1 MQTPNPLWRRASLVC
16 LALPLSLCAAQA
28 QNWTPIQTAFGANGT
43 VLPGSVLH
51 FDLVRGDISIT
62 VNGQALDPAE
72 IANGYVNFKFLSDGQ
87 YFADGALPAQESEVP
102 ALSTALRLDK
112 AVHISAVVNHA
123 ALETPKLLW
132 VHFEATGSGS
142 GLASDIAGGLA
153 TISNPQR
160 NVTAVPV
167 TVSEVPAPYQSLFS
181 DSGGTITQINGTVY
195 EVVIPRPDEGNYH
208 LGPVPASAS
217 LGVGVTFFAQPLT
230 GNNVALNSEFALDRA
245 EVEDV
250 IDALTKDGFKI
261 PALHDHFLNE
271 QKRLYFVHGFAVGDE
286 DTLSAALLS
295 SLPPIYQKVH

>member
-1 MQTPNPLWRRASLVC
+1 MRQNNCRCAFSIPKEGKRTSVPEISYANPQAPMASSESRSPRPSTFSLRCTGPELDTDSNGIRSKWNRAARIGASL
-16 LALPLSLCAAQA
+16 
-28 QNWTPIQTAFGANGT
+28 
-43 VLPGSVLH
+43 H
-51 FDLVRGDISIT
+51 LVRGDPSVT

-181 DSGGTITQINGTVY
+181 ASGGTITQINGAVY

-217 LGVGVTFFAQPLT
+217 LGVGVTFGAAPDWEH
-230 GNNVALNSEFALDRA
+230 S
-245 EVEDV
+245 
-250 IDALTKDGFKI
+250 GFE
-261 PALHDHFLNE
+261 L
-271 QKRLYFVHGFAVGDE
+271 
-286 DTLSAALLS
+286 
-295 SLPPIYQKVH
+295 